1 MQWYYDRLWKDHT
14 APTQDYITALAGGNT
29 FQSGK
34 VAMDFVHTWYT
45 CCVYPGDN
53 TTPVKDWDIAV
64 APISLDGK
72 TTAKLHADTMGILA
86 STLHADAAVLAMNF
100 IMTQPDIV
108 VTYGAMPAKA
118 ADRKAFFE
126 SLDKKFAKLNPT
138 KVDWQV
144 ASSMLSYT
152 ESVNHEA
159 NMPNFLKSDA
169 AIKQLQS
176 DMLTNASLN
185 IDTRVADLV
194 KALQAT
200 FGGG

>member
-1 MQWYYDRLWKDHT
+1 
-14 APTQDYITALAGGNT
+14 
-29 FQSGK
+29 
-34 VAMDFVHTWYT
+34 MDFVHTWYT

-72 TTAKLHADTMGILA
+72 ITAKLHADTMGILA
-86 STLHADAAVLAMNF
+86 STRHADAAALAMSF
-100 IMTQPDIV
+100 LMTQPDIV
-108 VTYGAMPAKA
+108 VSYGAMPAKV
-118 ADRKAFFE
+118 ADRKAFFTA
-126 SLDKKFAKLNPT
+126 LDKKFEKLNPT

-176 DMLTNASLN
+176 DMLTNGSLN
-185 IDTRVADLV
+185 IESRLNDLV
-194 KALQAT
+194 KSLQAT